1 MSQNTQRTAQQPEVT
16 VVVIRAMVKEAVV
29 ESCTKMLVKMRPD
42 VETFSSERHGIALHE
57 GNQNLV
63 LLLTPIFF
71 TGDLF

>member
-29 ESCTKMLVKMRPD
+29 ESCTKMRVTMRPD

-63 LLLTPIFF
+63 LLLTPIIF